1 MVFGLFSKEQKLQ
14 RLIKKASNQHAQ
26 SPERHAAMDKL
37 REDGSDEALYHLL
50 RRFTFA
56 YSKTLEDEQEK
67 EWVVEMMI
75 VKGSA
80 ALPPLRRYLKSA
92 SQIAYALRIL
102 ERVADRD
109 TILQIVDDLLADED
123 PGYTRDTGKRI
134 QLMHWLGEWHT
145 ADSSAVAQRVIP
157 YLQDFDENTRHAAVQ
172 ALSHRPVPAAAAP
185 LIAALVR
192 EGEESNRLKVRI
204 AEVLADGQLPL
215 GDRQQ
220 QLEPL
225 LQTVLSDFRIQ
236 RDQLVRK
243 VTNAEKN

>member
-1 MVFGLFSKEQKLQ
+1 MVFGLFSKERQLQ
-14 RLIKKASNQHAQ
+14 RLIKKATNQHAQ

-50 RRFTFA
+50 RRFTFT

-102 ERVADRD
+102 ERIADRD
-109 TILQIVDDLLADED
+109 TILQIIDELLADED

-134 QLMHWLGEWHT
+134 QLLHWLGEWRA
-145 ADSSAVAQRVIP
+145 ADSPAIALRIIP
-157 YLQDFDENTRHAAVQ
+157 YLQDFDENTRYAAVE
-172 ALSHRPVPAAAAP
+172 ALSHHPAPATAAP
-185 LIAALVR
+185 LVAALLR

-204 AEVLADGQLPL
+204 AEVLADGDLSL
-215 GDRQQ
+215 GDHQKQ
-220 QLEPL
+220 IAPL
-225 LQTVLSDFRIQ
+225 LETLLSDFRIQ
-236 RDQLVRK
+236 RDKLMRK
-243 VTNAEKN
+243 V